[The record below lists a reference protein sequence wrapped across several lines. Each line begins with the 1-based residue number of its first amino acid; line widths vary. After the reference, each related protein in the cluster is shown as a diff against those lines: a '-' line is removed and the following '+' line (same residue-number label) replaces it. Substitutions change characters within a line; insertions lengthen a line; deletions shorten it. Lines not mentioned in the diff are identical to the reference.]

1 MSGQPY
7 NYDYILKYIIIGDQA
22 SGKILFVDFN
32 FQLQGVG
39 KSCLLHQFTEKKFMA
54 DCPHTIGV
62 EYGTRIIE
70 VAGQRIKLQ
79 IWDTAGQE
87 RLIDSLSKSLIKLC
101 RFRAVTRSYYRGSS
115 GAIMVYD
122 ITRRQTFNHLEAWLT
137 DATNHASPNT
147 VIFLIG
153 NKSDLEDQVI

>member
-1 MSGQPY
+1 M
-7 NYDYILKYIIIGDQA
+7 NLELRD
-22 SGKILFVDFN
+22 
-32 FQLQGVG
+32 
-39 KSCLLHQFTEKKFMA
+39 KFF
-54 DCPHTIGV
+54 I
-62 EYGTRIIE
+62 
-70 VAGQRIKLQ
+70 
-79 IWDTAGQE
+79 
-87 RLIDSLSKSLIKLC
+87 

-153 NKSDLEDQVI
+153 NKADLEDQVRNSIRYRNASQIFDLF

>member
-1 MSGQPY
+1 MFRF
-7 NYDYILKYIIIGDQA
+7 LR
-22 SGKILFVDFN
+22 
-32 FQLQGVG
+32 
-39 KSCLLHQFTEKKFMA
+39 FT
-54 DCPHTIGV
+54 
-62 EYGTRIIE
+62 
-70 VAGQRIKLQ
+70 L
-79 IWDTAGQE
+79 
-87 RLIDSLSKSLIKLC
+87 

-153 NKSDLEDQVI
+153 NKADLEDQVSRTSSFCIFQNQ

>member
-1 MSGQPY
+1 MFT
-7 NYDYILKYIIIGDQA
+7 NNL
-22 SGKILFVDFN
+22 
-32 FQLQGVG
+32 QL
-39 KSCLLHQFTEKKFMA
+39 S
-54 DCPHTIGV
+54 
-62 EYGTRIIE
+62 
-70 VAGQRIKLQ
+70 
-79 IWDTAGQE
+79 
-87 RLIDSLSKSLIKLC
+87 

-153 NKSDLEDQVI
+153 NKADLEDQVRDKIFDHVTNSIEFQNFPI

>member
-1 MSGQPY
+1 MFFIMFT
-7 NYDYILKYIIIGDQA
+7 NY
-22 SGKILFVDFN
+22 
-32 FQLQGVG
+32 FQL
-39 KSCLLHQFTEKKFMA
+39 S
-54 DCPHTIGV
+54 
-62 EYGTRIIE
+62 
-70 VAGQRIKLQ
+70 
-79 IWDTAGQE
+79 
-87 RLIDSLSKSLIKLC
+87 

-153 NKSDLEDQVI
+153 NKADLEDQVRDKIFDHV

>member
-1 MSGQPY
+1 MFFIMFT
-7 NYDYILKYIIIGDQA
+7 NY
-22 SGKILFVDFN
+22 
-32 FQLQGVG
+32 FQL
-39 KSCLLHQFTEKKFMA
+39 S
-54 DCPHTIGV
+54 
-62 EYGTRIIE
+62 
-70 VAGQRIKLQ
+70 
-79 IWDTAGQE
+79 
-87 RLIDSLSKSLIKLC
+87 

-153 NKSDLEDQVI
+153 NKADLEDQVRDKIFDHVTKFKLKIQNFPF

>member
-1 MSGQPY
+1 MFT
-7 NYDYILKYIIIGDQA
+7 DY
-22 SGKILFVDFN
+22 
-32 FQLQGVG
+32 FQL
-39 KSCLLHQFTEKKFMA
+39 S
-54 DCPHTIGV
+54 
-62 EYGTRIIE
+62 
-70 VAGQRIKLQ
+70 
-79 IWDTAGQE
+79 
-87 RLIDSLSKSLIKLC
+87 

-153 NKSDLEDQVI
+153 NKADLEDQVRDKIFDHVTKFKLKIQNFPF

>member
-1 MSGQPY
+1 MFFIMFT
-7 NYDYILKYIIIGDQA
+7 DY
-22 SGKILFVDFN
+22 
-32 FQLQGVG
+32 FQL
-39 KSCLLHQFTEKKFMA
+39 S
-54 DCPHTIGV
+54 
-62 EYGTRIIE
+62 
-70 VAGQRIKLQ
+70 
-79 IWDTAGQE
+79 
-87 RLIDSLSKSLIKLC
+87 

-153 NKSDLEDQVI
+153 NKADLEDQVRDKIFDHVTNFKLKIQNFPI

>member
-1 MSGQPY
+1 MFFIMFK
-7 NYDYILKYIIIGDQA
+7 N
-22 SGKILFVDFN
+22 N
-32 FQLQGVG
+32 RQL
-39 KSCLLHQFTEKKFMA
+39 S
-54 DCPHTIGV
+54 
-62 EYGTRIIE
+62 
-70 VAGQRIKLQ
+70 
-79 IWDTAGQE
+79 
-87 RLIDSLSKSLIKLC
+87 

-153 NKSDLEDQVI
+153 NKADLEDQVRDKIFDHVTNFKLKIQNFPI

>member
-1 MSGQPY
+1 MFFIMFT
-7 NYDYILKYIIIGDQA
+7 NY
-22 SGKILFVDFN
+22 
-32 FQLQGVG
+32 FQL
-39 KSCLLHQFTEKKFMA
+39 S
-54 DCPHTIGV
+54 
-62 EYGTRIIE
+62 
-70 VAGQRIKLQ
+70 
-79 IWDTAGQE
+79 
-87 RLIDSLSKSLIKLC
+87 

-153 NKSDLEDQVI
+153 NKADLEDQVRDKIFDHVTNFKLKIQNFPI